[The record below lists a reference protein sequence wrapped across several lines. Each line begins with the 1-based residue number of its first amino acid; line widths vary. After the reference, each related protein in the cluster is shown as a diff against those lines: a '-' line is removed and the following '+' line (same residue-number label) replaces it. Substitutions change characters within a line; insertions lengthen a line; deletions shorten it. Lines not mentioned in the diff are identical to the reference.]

1 MEYFK
6 VADKYFCSIQDLP
19 REVLRTVLKSDR
31 LVLLSARGN
40 VVPGI
45 LREVRVAA
53 IIEQYLSRHPDQS
66 IEQFLPCLK
75 IWDMDTFVELAGAG
89 AGISPETVAIVQSSF
104 AAFQTSICR
113 HLQGEDVVT
122 FDPRTL
128 RITPQD
134 SYSGQPGT
142 DPQHFE
148 LSCRHPDQNIVR
160 ITARAQRSP
169 GSDTAAMVSLTLAL
183 DTGELLS
190 VETPGAAARWSTA
203 LL

>member
-1 MEYFK
+1 M
-6 VADKYFCSIQDLP
+6 
-19 REVLRTVLKSDR
+19 LRTVLKSDR

-66 IEQFLPCLK
+66 MEQFLPCLK
-75 IWDMDTFVELAGAG
+75 IWDMDTFVELAGAGAG

-122 FDPRTL
+122 FYPRTL

-134 SYSGQPGT
+134 SYSRRPPALRPVVRPPRPEHRAHHGAGPAPPRLRHSPGT
-142 DPQHFE
+142 
-148 LSCRHPDQNIVR
+148 V
-160 ITARAQRSP
+160 
-169 GSDTAAMVSLTLAL
+169 V
-183 DTGELLS
+183 
-190 VETPGAAARWSTA
+190 
-203 LL
+203 

>member
-1 MEYFK
+1 M
-6 VADKYFCSIQDLP
+6 
-19 REVLRTVLKSDR
+19 
-31 LVLLSARGN
+31 LLSARGN

-66 IEQFLPCLK
+66 MEQFLPCLK

-134 SYSGQPGT
+134 SYSGQPST
-142 DPQHFE
+142 DPQHFD

-160 ITARAQRSP
+160 VTARAQRSP

-190 VETPGAAARWSTA
+190 VETPGAVARSSTA

>member
-1 MEYFK
+1 M
-6 VADKYFCSIQDLP
+6 
-19 REVLRTVLKSDR
+19 LRTVLKSDR

-45 LREVRVAA
+45 QREVMVAA

-75 IWDMDTFVELAGAG
+75 IWDMDTFVELAGAEQEG

-113 HLQGEDVVT
+113 HLQGEDVLT

-169 GSDTAAMVSLTLAL
+169 GTHTAAMVSLTLAL

>member
-1 MEYFK
+1 M
-6 VADKYFCSIQDLP
+6 
-19 REVLRTVLKSDR
+19 LRTVLKSDR

-45 LREVRVAA
+45 QREVRVAA
-53 IIEQYLSRHPDQS
+53 IIEQYLSRHPDQGM
-66 IEQFLPCLK
+66 EQFLPCLK
-75 IWDMDTFVELAGAG
+75 IWDMDTFVELAG

-148 LSCRHPDQNIVR
+148 LSCRHHDQNIVR

-169 GSDTAAMVSLTLAL
+169 GTHTAAMVSLTLAL

-190 VETPGAAARWSTA
+190 VETPGAAARSSTA